1 MGGVGADEVPQE
13 GGLAGQGRKI
23 AIPTRRVGL
32 ERRDAVE
39 VQPCGVEGRLVP
51 QGGPVAE
58 GAVAVVDGGIE
69 VVHRAGALHDECSV
83 NVHPVHDAD
92 GEGFGFIAVHVRIR
106 PFWIAQAVHGQLWV
120 DLGHD
125 LQVARRQAGV
135 GVIVGADHRV
145 AAGLGV
151 PQDLLVGAWNLSRPV
166 VEGGVPS
173 NLLPH
178 AVDAKALNEGQGGPS
193 GGVGAVAR
201 AVETDEV
208 GWVGAVSEQSA
219 KDGEAHRHLTDAVVV
234 ETTLPIGGVVGLE
247 VQPEG
252 LLVGAEIGPG
262 RVVHGQVGFNAN
274 RVFLRGVAVE
284 DKHLG
289 DFGVDAVGGVV
300 TDRQVLWVE
309 ELAHGEVA
317 LLVRQDVDGLE
328 RGRVVGGP
336 LDVHLNRQVRRCFE
350 HLGDG
355 VDPIHMAR
363 EDGGRLSVQPQRV
376 GHVEGDVGRHFV
388 VFIRDT
394 IVVAVPV

>member
-1 MGGVGADEVPQE
+1 M
-13 GGLAGQGRKI
+13 
-23 AIPTRRVGL
+23 
-32 ERRDAVE
+32 
-39 VQPCGVEGRLVP
+39 P

-58 GAVAVVDGGIE
+58 GPVAVVDGGIE
-69 VVHRAGALHDECSV
+69 VVHRTGALDDERSV
-83 NVHPVHDAD
+83 NVHPMHDAD

-106 PFWIAQAVHGQLWV
+106 PFRIAQAVNGQLWI
-120 DLGHD
+120 DLRHD
-125 LQVARRQAGV
+125 LQIARRQAGV
-135 GVIVGADHRV
+135 GVVVGTDHRV

-151 PQDLLVGAWNLSRPV
+151 PQDLLVGARDLARSV
-166 VEGGVPS
+166 VEGGVPA

-178 AVDAKALNEGQGGPS
+178 AVDAEALNEGQGCPS
-193 GGVGAVAR
+193 GGVSAVAR
-201 AVETDEV
+201 AVEADEV
-208 GWVGAVSEQSA
+208 GWMGAVTKQSTE
-219 KDGEAHRHLTDAVVV
+219 DGEAHRHLADAVVV
-234 ETTLPIGGVVGLE
+234 EATLPVGGVVRLE

-252 LLVGAEIGPG
+252 LLVGAEIGPRG
-262 RVVHGQVGFNAN
+262 VIHGQVGFDAD

-309 ELAHGEVA
+309 ELTHGEVA

-328 RGRVVGGP
+328 GGRVVGGP
-336 LDVHLNRQVRRCFE
+336 FDVHLNREVGCCFE
-350 HLGDG
+350 HLGDR
-355 VDPIHMAR
+355 VDPIHVAG

-388 VFIRDT
+388 VFIRNT

>member
-1 MGGVGADEVPQE
+1 M
-13 GGLAGQGRKI
+13 
-23 AIPTRRVGL
+23 T
-32 ERRDAVE
+32 
-39 VQPCGVEGRLVP
+39 
-51 QGGPVAE
+51 
-58 GAVAVVDGGIE
+58 
-69 VVHRAGALHDECSV
+69 
-83 NVHPVHDAD
+83 
-92 GEGFGFIAVHVRIR
+92 
-106 PFWIAQAVHGQLWV
+106 
-120 DLGHD
+120 
-125 LQVARRQAGV
+125 
-135 GVIVGADHRV
+135 
-145 AAGLGV
+145 AGLGV

-388 VFIRDT
+388 VFIRNT